1 MPFGQIVIGPPGS
14 GKVRQEKKRS
24 EESIAS
30 ASSNLAAR
38 SLAGQCRRELRN
50 SKLSTPLLFLS
61 VSPPLTKPK
70 TQTTYCNGMHHFL
83 TLAGRRPLLVNLD
96 PAAEDSSLP
105 LTPEVD
111 VRDLVCLEG
120 VMREHS
126 LGPNGGL
133 AYCMAYV
140 AENADWLQ
148 GKLREALAK
157 DANRFLIID
166 TPGQAELFSPGPHG
180 APLLSLLSS
189 LAKEPPH
196 ISLASVLLLD
206 SHLCTDGGK
215 YLAGL
220 LTALGSM
227 LHLELPQV
235 NVLSKIDN
243 LRAYRN
249 QGNARGNKQDS
260 ALQFDIAHYASA
272 TGLRY
277 LVQDLTTGGGR
288 GSGGSGAAAAA
299 AAAAS
304 GASNDGGDG
313 DNGGEKRQPPLPP
326 TLTFASRYAKLT
338 AGLCDVI
345 EDFNLLS
352 FTPLAIEDEECVRRV
367 ATLVDRAVGWVPEGV
382 PSSSS
387 SDVPSPAPAVVRFAA
402 ADRGGEALLEHV
414 REKYLGGGGGG
425 GGDGGGDNGEDEDE
439 DEDEFFDDDR

>member
-1 MPFGQIVIGPPGS
+1 
-14 GKVRQEKKRS
+14 
-24 EESIAS
+24 
-30 ASSNLAAR
+30 
-38 SLAGQCRRELRN
+38 
-50 SKLSTPLLFLS
+50 
-61 VSPPLTKPK
+61 
-70 TQTTYCNGMHHFL
+70 MHHFL
-83 TLAGRRPLLVNLD
+83 SLAGRSPLLVNLD

-111 VRDLVCLEG
+111 VRDLVCLEE
-120 VMREHS
+120 VMKAQN
-126 LGPNGGL
+126 LGPHGGL
-133 AYCMAYV
+133 AYCMSYV

-148 GKLREALAK
+148 EKLREALAK
-157 DANRFLIID
+157 DSNRFLIID

-196 ISLASVLLLD
+196 ISLAAVLLLD

-235 NVLSKIDN
+235 NVLSKVDN
-243 LRAYRN
+243 LKAYRN
-249 QGNARGNKQDS
+249 QGNARGKNDS

-277 LVQDLTTGGGR
+277 LVHDLTTGGG
-288 GSGGSGAAAAA
+288 GSGGSGTAASAA

-304 GASNDGGDG
+304 GVSNDGSDG
-313 DNGGEKRQPPLPP
+313 DGGEKRPPPLPP
-326 TLTFASRYAKLT
+326 STFASRYAKLT

-352 FTPLAIEDEECVRRV
+352 FTPLAIEDEDCVRRV
-367 ATLVDRAVGWVPEGV
+367 ATLVDRAVGWVPAIV
-382 PSSSS
+382 PPPSSTSPSSSS
-387 SDVPSPAPAVVRFAA
+387 GPSPSPPAVVRFAA

-425 GGDGGGDNGEDEDE
+425 GNNGESGED
-439 DEDEFFDDDR
+439 DDDGFFDDDE